1 VINISGDVGG
11 GIKLLYSVKST
22 NARIIANIEYLSIT
36 INENGTFL
44 ILDTFFITFT
54 TANNPRIINNS
65 SIGPIKETYVK
76 IFSIVLEFI
85 FRFA

>member
-1 VINISGDVGG
+1 VINISGAVGG

-22 NARIIANIEYLSIT
+22 NARIIANIKYLSIT

-54 TANNPRIINNS
+54 TANNPTIINSS

>member
-1 VINISGDVGG
+1 VINVGG
-11 GIKLLYSVKST
+11 GIKLLYSVKRT
-22 NARIIANIEYLSIT
+22 NARIIANSKYLSIT

-44 ILDTFFITFT
+44 ITFT